1 MNRMSSILVTLA
13 FSILITSCCDCKKN
27 GCDCKANESEEVDSV
42 GEKAVFKQSNSNRFV
57 ERVETNE
64 LIILRPN
71 YSKIDLVCGEMPQ
84 KSDNS
89 VILVAEAAYTEKCL
103 EEFTHLN
110 IAGYHVSN
118 GVKYPG
124 YKCTSNTGAFAY
136 YEGRWRF
143 CYDDYAAE
151 LDSAVSHHG
160 AAFAQEMMIHEGK
173 IKPTKKSDDNVN
185 VFRGLCELDGRLC
198 IIESEKSI
206 HFSDFKMK
214 LKDIGVTEALYLDM
228 GDGWNYAWYR
238 PTDDSIVEL
247 HPKGHNYCTN
257 WITFYTQ

>member
-1 MNRMSSILVTLA
+1 MKYFALIVLCTLVV
-13 FSILITSCCDCKKN
+13 SCCDCKTGN
-27 GCDCKANESEEVDSV
+27 CNCKTDEYIDSIDSV
-42 GEKAVFKQSNSNRFV
+42 PGVGPVGPTSYV
-57 ERVETNE
+57 ERVETNG
-64 LIILRPN
+64 LIILSPN
-71 YSKIDLVCGEMPQ
+71 YSKIDLVCGVMPQ
-84 KSDNS
+84 KSDNN
-89 VILVAEAAYTEKCL
+89 VIFVAEAAYTEKCL

-136 YEGRWRF
+136 YAGRWEF

-151 LDSAVSHHG
+151 LDSAVTYHG

-173 IKPTKKSDDNVN
+173 IKLTQRSDSNEN
-185 VFRGLCELDGRLC
+185 VFRALCELHDSLC
-198 IIESEKSI
+198 IIEAKSKLK
-206 HFSDFKMK
+206 FGDFKMK

-228 GDGWNYAWYR
+228 GYGWNHAWYR